1 MKNQAK
7 ELMRKREVMIA
18 DAMEVLT
25 ILGVDMNLKTVEV
38 EKIVEVEKEVVVEK
52 EVIKEVEVVKEVE
65 VTKEVVVENLE
76 RIKELEAE
84 VERLNAI
91 IEKKDKA
98 LKILKARQS
107 IAPLMEQVESV
118 EKIKEEVKQELV
130 AGDIE
135 IRCQDEHAIH
145 GYYLRQEGDRVK
157 KTPFTCGKK
166 TSTPI
171 VYGKGMMN
179 LSKEVG
185 EVLVNKGLV
194 KKHSVNIDI
203 NTMTVSHKGK
213 DIEMLVYRDKT
224 GALVG
229 ALEQRCAFV
238 KHKNCTLPLVTKM
251 SVFIDNGCHQI
262 VEDDGTKS
270 PIIGYEKLDSHKAYV
285 HTIAAALAKYE
296 ALEKEKISKLEEK
309 AEEGP
314 SADDMF
320 SEEFDTEVTSKKEV
334 DQAVLDYEA
343 EYMAKARAMFGR

>member
-1 MKNQAK
+1 MKKQAK
-7 ELMRKREVMIA
+7 DLMKKREVMIA

-38 EKIVEVEKEVVVEK
+38 EKEVVVEK
-52 EVIKEVEVVKEVE
+52 EVIKEVEVVKEV
-65 VTKEVVVENLE
+65 KVENLE

-84 VERLNAI
+84 VERLKTI
-91 IEKKDKA
+91 IEKKNKA
-98 LKILKARQS
+98 LEILKARQA
-107 IAPLMEQVESV
+107 IEPVIEV
-118 EKIKEEVKQELV
+118 KEEKPKREELV
-130 AGDIE
+130 VGDIE

-145 GYYLRQEGDRVK
+145 GYYLRQEGDRIK

-171 VYGKGMMN
+171 VYGKDMMQY
-179 LSKEVG
+179 SKEIG
-185 EVLVNKGLV
+185 DKLAAQGLV
-194 KKHSVNIDI
+194 KKHSINIDI
-203 NTMTVSHKGK
+203 NTMTIKHKGK

-262 VEDDGTKS
+262 VEDDGTKT

-296 ALEKEKISKLEEK
+296 TLEQEKLNKIEDMAKESL
-309 AEEGP
+309 

-320 SEEFDTEVTSKKEV
+320 NEEFNTVETTKKEI

-343 EYMAKARAMFGR
+343 EYMRKARAMFGR